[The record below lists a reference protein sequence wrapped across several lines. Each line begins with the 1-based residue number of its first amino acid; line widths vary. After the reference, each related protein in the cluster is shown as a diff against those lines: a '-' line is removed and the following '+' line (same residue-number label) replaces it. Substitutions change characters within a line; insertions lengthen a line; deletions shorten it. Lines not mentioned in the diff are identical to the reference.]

1 MPTLWCYHTQFYITR
16 KVFSTFQKKG
26 EWHDC
31 ILQRGKQGEGY
42 VPACLSMALACLCCS
57 NAWPWSWLQA
67 PKHAMYDNAWTSCC
81 EIPCSSVILKESSDD
96 HANHHYHSSHEI
108 CIICISGVKTCR
120 VQQSCSH
127 LFIACFWILP
137 SCKAI
142 SVFSVTIPAACLLTV
157 AQSAAGTWFSTLP
170 THCVSRQKT
179 LFHCLLPTRTWY
191 VDIDRKRNSTRL
203 TLKNLAQAPYFGL
216 VCTKCHQQSVI
227 TTASMS
233 ICPWQPFVTPV
244 GRLLSGV
251 ASRSPTNRLA
261 WAFFQRWPPT
271 VTILVYFVARTEP

>member
-1 MPTLWCYHTQFYITR
+1 MLNVEYHGDLQTATFIGTQSAAIQQSWCQLYDAITR
-16 KVFSTFQKKG
+16 KVFSTFQKRKG

-67 PKHAMYDNAWTSCC
+67 PKHAMYGKAWTSCS
-81 EIPCSSVILKESSDD
+81 EIPCSSVILRESSDD
-96 HANHHYHSSHEI
+96 HANHHYFTWNLYHLHFRHEN
-108 CIICISGVKTCR
+108 V
-120 VQQSCSH
+120 SCATIWLTSLH
-127 LFIACFWILP
+127 ACFWTLP

-142 SVFSVTIPAACLLTV
+142 SVFGVTIPAACLLTV
-157 AQSAAGTWFSTLP
+157 AQSAAGAWFSTLR
-170 THCVSRQKT
+170 THRVSRQKT

-191 VDIDRKRNSTRL
+191 VDIDRKRNNTRL
-203 TLKNLAQAPYFGL
+203 TLKNLAQAAYFGL

-244 GRLLSGV
+244 VDCSLV
-251 ASRSPTNRLA
+251 
-261 WAFFQRWPPT
+261 WPAGLRR
-271 VTILVYFVARTEP
+271 IG

>member
-1 MPTLWCYHTQFYITR
+1 MKRSCAT
-16 KVFSTFQKKG
+16 
-26 EWHDC
+26 
-31 ILQRGKQGEGY
+31 IL
-42 VPACLSMALACLCCS
+42 LTSL
-57 NAWPWSWLQA
+57 
-67 PKHAMYDNAWTSCC
+67 HAS
-81 EIPCSSVILKESSDD
+81 
-96 HANHHYHSSHEI
+96 
-108 CIICISGVKTCR
+108 
-120 VQQSCSH
+120 
-127 LFIACFWILP
+127 FWILP

-157 AQSAAGTWFSTLP
+157 AQSAAGTWFSTLR
-170 THCVSRQKT
+170 THRVSRQKT

-244 GRLLSGV
+244 VDCSLVWPAGLRRIGQPEHSSRDDHRRLPSLC
-251 ASRSPTNRLA
+251 
-261 WAFFQRWPPT
+261 
-271 VTILVYFVARTEP
+271 IL